1 VPHARVKRL
10 FLVAVVVV
18 GSVLAL
24 LFALARRRARAEPD
38 AHRRFF
44 TALSAPPRPL
54 AVHWTRPGIARP
66 LGGFFLFLSA
76 TLLAMGPYLWITA
89 VVVPSRVQPFP
100 DVDGAWAP
108 VEELA
113 TLGWSIVDLGM
124 TVAFVQRFAEHRVGD
139 PARALRSAQLWI
151 WWELLTG
158 FVLFTVGGSLACF
171 ALPHTRYALFSRVVL
186 IRCAMQIPGVLS
198 VFTTFFQAAQRFDYQ
213 LGLDLL
219 EKRLL
224 FVAVPVPFV
233 LLGRALGRAHPNEV
247 GEAFGALLG
256 IATGQYTALLC
267 TFAIGFT
274 LFRRLGLPLGP
285 LVQAGFGR
293 RTFVDLARFGV
304 AVVAGKAPF
313 FIANATE
320 IAIVT
325 ALLPGYPAWLGIR
338 QLLVSRLVF
347 TLYFLLPFTDSG
359 VPSFSEAFAARKLA
373 LARYYV
379 VRYLQFGHLFV
390 ALVVALLVG
399 AGRPLVRY
407 ALPVQWHPAA
417 TWLPLAA
424 VSGLLLPAA
433 WTSDALQK
441 GAGRAGL
448 DAAILAGEQIV
459 RLALVWLLLPRL
471 GFAALFVAVLGALV
485 LKCAVAWTIN
495 HLVILRIELRF
506 WSSVAAPLVAGAL
519 WLGTLLGLAAA
530 LPPTSV
536 AVVGLF
542 VAAAALTFPAGFFLC
557 GLIGGFD
564 PAAQAE
570 VVDAAEL
577 ASVMKPIARLLARAA
592 RAGARLSP
600 IRRSLP
606 PLAAEAAREADEI
619 AALEKRTV

>member
-1 VPHARVKRL
+1 L
-10 FLVAVVVV
+10 LLT
-18 GSVLAL
+18 LA
-24 LFALARRRARAEPD
+24 FAAARRRARAEPE
-38 AHRRFF
+38 AWRRFF
-44 TALSAPPRPL
+44 AALSTPTRPL
-54 AVHWTRPGIARP
+54 ARAWTRPGIARP
-66 LGGFFLFLSA
+66 LGGFFLFLAA
-76 TLLAMGPYLWITA
+76 TLLAMGPYLWLTA

-113 TLGWSIVDLGM
+113 TLGWTLVDLGM

-158 FVLFTVGGSLACF
+158 FVLFTVAGSIACW
-171 ALPHTRYALFSRVVL
+171 ALPHTRYALFSRVLL
-186 IRCAMQIPGVLS
+186 IRFAMQIPGTLS
-198 VFTTFFQAAQRFDYQ
+198 VFTLFFQAIQRFDFQ
-213 LGLDLL
+213 AGLDLL

-233 LLGRALGRAHPNEV
+233 LALRAWGRTHPAV
-247 GEAFGALLG
+247 GETFGALLG
-256 IATGQYTALLC
+256 VAAGQYTALLI
-267 TFAIGFT
+267 TFVIGFR
-274 LFRRLGLPLGP
+274 LFRRLKLPLAP
-285 LVQAGFGR
+285 LLHAGFDR

-313 FIANATE
+313 FLANAAE
-320 IAIVT
+320 IALVT
-325 ALLPGYPAWLGIR
+325 LLLPGYPAWLGIR

-359 VPSFSEAFAARKLA
+359 VPAFSEAFAAGKLQ

-399 AGRPLVRY
+399 AGRPLVQH
-407 ALPVQWHPAA
+407 ALPLQWQPAA

-424 VSGLLLPAA
+424 VSGLFLPLA

-448 DAAILAGEQIV
+448 DAAILAGEQVV
-459 RLALVWLLLPRL
+459 RVAMVALLLPRL
-471 GFAALFVAVLGALV
+471 GFAALFVAVLVALAS
-485 LKCAVAWTIN
+485 KCLVAWTVN
-495 HLVILRIELRF
+495 HRVVLRIQLRA
-506 WSSVAAPLVAGAL
+506 WSSVLAPMLAGVL
-519 WLGTLLGLAAA
+519 WLALLTSASLL
-530 LPPTSV
+530 LPSTRGV
-536 AVVGLF
+536 AVGLF
-542 VAAAALTFPAGFFLC
+542 VAAAVLTFPIGFFLC
-557 GLIGGFD
+557 GLVGGFD

-570 VVDAAEL
+570 VIDAAEL
-577 ASVMKPIARLLARAA
+577 ASVMRPIARVVAHAA

-606 PLAAEAAREADEI
+606 ALAADAAREADEI
-619 AALEKRTV
+619 AALEEVR